1 MASNSVWNLVN
12 YRSGLIRA
20 LIKNGYTVIAV
31 APQDKYTKKLNEL
44 GCQFLNISIRS
55 HGMNPVL
62 ELFLLLKLWNIM
74 RVHRPDVYLG
84 YTIKPNI
91 YGGVAAKFLN
101 IPVINNISGLG
112 MMFVNY
118 NWKTRLIKTLYRYG
132 ISKSFKVFFQNKDDR
147 QIFIDDHIVQINKT
161 DILPGSGV
169 DLSHFSYTPKNN
181 NQTTRFLLI
190 ARLLW
195 DKGIQEYIDAASV
208 LRDKYDN
215 LEFCLMGFIDQ
226 KNPNAVSKAQ
236 IDTWDN
242 KGYIKYLGSSDDV
255 RKEIIKSDCV
265 VLPSYYRE
273 GVPRSL
279 LESAAIGRPII
290 TTNSVGCR
298 EVVDDEVNGYLCQA
312 GSSRD
317 LTEKMERF
325 LSLTAE
331 LRSKMGAKS
340 RQKMEIEFDEQIVV
354 QKYLQSVQE
363 TQCIEK

>member
-1 MASNSVWNLVN
+1 
-12 YRSGLIRA
+12 
-20 LIKNGYTVIAV
+20 
-31 APQDKYTKKLNEL
+31 
-44 GCQFLNISIRS
+44 
-55 HGMNPVL
+55 
-62 ELFLLLKLWNIM
+62 M